1 MNQFVILRLGAGNLQ
16 QGFPA
21 VSAQIG
27 TDTNPHQ
34 LQLTASLPSAPELPQ
49 LYRNWQFIYKALY
62 DRLGWRLRISFQESE
77 GTVTQVS
84 EVEFRQICQQL
95 KTKLNQWLHSE
106 EFRPIYQRLRTHLA
120 PDRAVQILLE
130 TDDIQLRQLPWH
142 LWDFFQDY
150 RQAEMAL
157 STPNRELVSPPQRLS
172 QGNSSRFSQTNA
184 SRFSLE
190 NALRFS
196 LGDASVFSLGDASG
210 FSYGNASRT
219 QIKIL
224 AVLGNS
230 EGIEVIEDRAVLEKL
245 PNAELTCLEEPQPK
259 TIHDRLWRDNWDIF
273 FFAGHSSSQA
283 EGEIGRMEI
292 NSSQSL
298 SVGDWQ
304 NALRHAIEGGL
315 RLAIFNSCDGL
326 GFVRELEKLNLN
338 IPQIIVMR
346 EQVPDRVAQ
355 AFLTYFLEAFSRGED
370 FPIAVREARER
381 LQAIEDEFP
390 CASWLPAI
398 CQNPA
403 ADLFIW
409 PAAKLPNPTR
419 IAPTHIA
426 QGMVAGI
433 LGACLAIV
441 PFNFSPL
448 PEFLNQLGLEAYH
461 KKELAKAERLY
472 QGSIWLNALRQG
484 ESYGKVQYNLGLL
497 YEDRDRLDRARQAY
511 IRAIEKGILQAYN
524 NLGRLEIMAGNYE
537 RAVQLLLA
545 GLQKV
550 EAEVPP
556 LERDLVQLSLHKN
569 MGWARLEQGRYQEAE
584 THLQEAILLDDSQA
598 AARCLLAQVRESQG
612 QAEAALWEWELC
624 LGYGF
629 STQSPEED
637 RWIGIAL
644 EKLASK
650 GEKP

>member
-157 STPNRELVSPPQRLS
+157 STPDRELVATQQFSH
-172 QGNSSRFSQTNA
+172 GHTSRKPA
-184 SRFSLE
+184 
-190 NALRFS
+190 
-196 LGDASVFSLGDASG
+196 V
-210 FSYGNASRT
+210 
-219 QIKIL
+219 KIL

-230 EGIEVIEDRAVLEKL
+230 EGIEVLEDRAVLAKL
-245 PNAELTCLEEPQPK
+245 PNAELTFLEEPQPK
-259 TIHDRLWRDNWDIF
+259 TIHDRLWRENWEIF
-273 FFAGHSSSQA
+273 FFAGHSSTQA
-283 EGEIGRMEI
+283 EGEMGRMEI

-298 SVGDWQ
+298 SVDDWQ

>member
-1 MNQFVILRLGAGNLQ
+1 MNQFVILRVGAGNLQ

-27 TDTNPHQ
+27 TDANPHQ
-34 LQLTASLPSAPELPQ
+34 LQLTASLPSAPELTQ

-62 DRLGWRLRISFQESE
+62 DRLGWRLRLSFQESE

-84 EVEFRQICQQL
+84 EVEFREICQEL

-120 PDRAVQILLE
+120 PDREVQIILE

-172 QGNSSRFSQTNA
+172 QGNYSRFSQRNA

-196 LGDASVFSLGDASG
+196 LGDASVFSVGDAS
-210 FSYGNASRT
+210 RT
-219 QIKIL
+219 PRIKIL

-245 PNAELTCLEEPQPK
+245 PNAELTFLEEPQQK

-326 GFVRELEKLNLN
+326 GFVRELETLNLH

-346 EQVPDRVAQ
+346 EEVPDRVAQ
-355 AFLTYFLEAFSRGED
+355 AFLTYFLEAFSRGES

-403 ADLFIW
+403 APPFIW
-409 PAAKLPNPTR
+409 PTEPAPYSPRL
-419 IAPTHIA
+419 APTNIA
-426 QGMVAGI
+426 RGMVAGI

-441 PFNFSPL
+441 PFNFAPL
-448 PEFLNQLGLEAYH
+448 PEVLNQLGLEAYQ
-461 KKELAKAERLY
+461 KKELAKAEKLY
-472 QGSIWLNALRQG
+472 QGSIWLNGLRRG

-497 YEDRDRLDRARQAY
+497 YEDRDRLERARQAY
-511 IRAIEKGILQAYN
+511 MRAIEKGIIQAYN
-524 NLGRLEIMAGNYE
+524 NLGRLEIIAGDRE

-550 EAEVPP
+550 EAELPP
-556 LERDLVQLSLHKN
+556 LEGDAVKLSLHKN
-569 MGWARLEQGRYQEAE
+569 MGWARLEQGRYEEAK
-584 THLQEAILLDDSQA
+584 THLEEAIRLDDSRA

-612 QAEAALWEWELC
+612 QTEAALWEWELC
-624 LGYGF
+624 LSYGF

-644 EKLASK
+644 EKLASQ
-650 GEKP
+650 GEEP

>member
-84 EVEFRQICQQL
+84 EVEFRQICHEL

-120 PDRAVQILLE
+120 PDRAVKIILE
-130 TDDIQLRQLPWH
+130 TDDLQLRQLPWH

-157 STPNRELVSPPQRLS
+157 STPDRELVAKEQI
-172 QGNSSRFSQTNA
+172 SSEA
-184 SRFSLE
+184 DSR
-190 NALRFS
+190 
-196 LGDASVFSLGDASG
+196 SV
-210 FSYGNASRT
+210 
-219 QIKIL
+219 KIL

-230 EGIEVIEDRAVLEKL
+230 EGIEVIEDRALLAKL
-245 PNAELTCLEEPQPK
+245 PDAELTFLEEPQPK
-259 TIHDRLWRDNWDIF
+259 TIHDRLWRENWDIF

-283 EGEIGRMEI
+283 EGEMGRMEI
-292 NSSQSL
+292 NSRQSL
-298 SVGDWQ
+298 TVGDWQ

-326 GFVRELEKLNLN
+326 GFARELETLNLH

-355 AFLTYFLEAFSRGED
+355 AFLTYFLEAFSRGEA

-403 ADLFIW
+403 AAPFIW
-409 PAAKLPNPTR
+409 PAARAANPTWK
-419 IAPTHIA
+419 APTNIA
-426 QGMVAGI
+426 RGMVAGI

-448 PEFLNQLGLEAYH
+448 PEFLNELGLEAYH
-461 KKELAKAERLY
+461 QKELAKAERFY
-472 QGSIWLNALRQG
+472 QGSIWLNALRRG

-497 YEDRDRLDRARQAY
+497 YEDRDRLELARQAY
-511 IRAIEKGILQAYN
+511 IKAIEKGILQAYN

-550 EAEVPP
+550 EAGLPP
-556 LERDLVQLSLHKN
+556 LERDAVQLSLHKN

-584 THLQEAILLDDSQA
+584 THLQEAIIIDDSRA

-629 STQSPEED
+629 STRSPEED

-644 EKLASK
+644 EKLASR